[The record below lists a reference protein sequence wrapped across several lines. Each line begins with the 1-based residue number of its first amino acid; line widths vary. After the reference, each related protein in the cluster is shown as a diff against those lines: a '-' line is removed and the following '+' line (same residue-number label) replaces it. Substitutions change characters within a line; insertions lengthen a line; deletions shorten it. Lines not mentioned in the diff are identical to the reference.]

1 MNELLEI
8 LNGCTRKGIFEKGRI
23 VMEELL
29 CILREI
35 HPDVDFETCESLIDD
50 KILDSFDIIAII
62 SEINEEFDVTISA
75 EYIVPENFNSAK
87 ALYALI
93 QKLEDED

>member
-8 LNGCTRKGIFEKGRI
+8 LRG
-23 VMEELL
+23 L
-29 CILREI
+29 
-35 HPDVDFETCESLIDD
+35 HPEVDYETCERLIDD
-50 KILDSFDIIAII
+50 KILDSFDIISII
-62 SEINEEFDVTISA
+62 SEISEEFDVTISA

-93 QKLEDED
+93 EKLEDED